1 MNDLIYI
8 TGHRNPDSDSI
19 CASLGYADFKK
30 QLGYKNIVSGRLGE
44 PNNETKF
51 VLDYFNVEAPTLI
64 DTVKTQV
71 SDLDMD
77 KITPISKDL
86 SLKKAWNIMKEN
98 NVKTLPVQDK
108 QSKLIGL
115 AALSNISSTYMG
127 VWQKDILAKSNANI
141 EDIIDTLNAKLF
153 YKKEENQ
160 KFTGDLVVAAL
171 EAKDIKDSIKEGDIV
186 ILGNREDIQ
195 QAALECNAH
204 LLVIT
209 GTDTVSDKIL
219 DKAQEL
225 GCSILISPED
235 TFTTSVLITQSIPV
249 SYIMTSCDII
259 SFKLSDFVE
268 DVKEVM
274 LKTRFRS
281 YPVVDDNNRIVGTI
295 SRYHLISPKKKKVI
309 LVDHNE
315 IGQSVPG
322 LEQAEIL
329 EIIDHHR
336 IGGVNTAS
344 PIFFRNQPV
353 GSTCTIIAN
362 MFFENNIT
370 PSKEIAGVLSSAII
384 SDTLLFKSP
393 TSTELDKTTL
403 SKLSKIAEIDP
414 ETYSVEMFKAG
425 TSLKG
430 KTVEGLFHEDFKNF
444 TIGGGKIGVSQVS
457 TMDPSSFDPLKEDM
471 LTLMNEKFKKE
482 GYDGLVLVL
491 TDLLK
496 EGSFIYVVGSKKET
510 IASAF
515 GKSLDKDNSI
525 YAEGVLS
532 RKKQVIPPITNA
544 IENK

>member
-1 MNDLIYI
+1 MKDLIYI

-30 QLGYKNIVSGRLGE
+30 QLGYNNIVSGRLGE
-44 PNNETKF
+44 LNNETKF
-51 VLDYFNVEAPTLI
+51 VLDYFNVKAPTLI

-71 SDLDMD
+71 SDLDID
-77 KITPISKDL
+77 KVIPISKDL
-86 SLKKAWNIMKEN
+86 SLKKAWITMKEN
-98 NVKTLPVQDK
+98 NVKTLPVQDEEG
-108 QSKLIGL
+108 KLIGL
-115 AALSNISSTYMG
+115 ASLSNISSTYMG

-141 EDIIDTLNAKLF
+141 EDIIDTLNAKIA
-153 YKKEENQ
+153 YKREDKQ
-160 KFTGDLVVAAL
+160 KFTGNLVVAAM
-171 EAKDIKDSIKEGDIV
+171 EAKDIKNYIKEGDIV
-186 ILGNREDIQ
+186 ILGNRDDVQE
-195 QAALECNAH
+195 AALDCKAH
-204 LLVIT
+204 LLVVT
-209 GTDTVSDKIL
+209 GSHKVSDKIL
-219 DKAQEL
+219 NKAKDL
-225 GCSILISPED
+225 GCSILISEED

-249 SYIMTSCDII
+249 SYIMTSSDIM

-281 YPVVDDNNRIVGTI
+281 YPVVDHNNKIVGAI

-315 IGQSVPG
+315 MGQSVPG
-322 LEQAEIL
+322 LEEAEIM

-353 GSTCTIIAN
+353 GSTSTIIAN

-393 TSTELDKTTL
+393 TSTELDKTIL
-403 SKLSKIAEIDP
+403 DKLAKIAEIDP
-414 ETYSVEMFKAG
+414 KSYSVEMFKAG

-457 TMDPSSFDPLKEDM
+457 TMDPSSFDPLKKDM
-471 LTLMNEKFKKE
+471 LNLMESKVKKE
-482 GYDGLVLVL
+482 GYEGLVLVL

-496 EGSFIYVVGSKKET
+496 EGSFIYVIGPKKEI

-515 GKSLDKDNSI
+515 GKSLDKNSSL

>member
-1 MNDLIYI
+1 MKDLIYI

-30 QLGYKNIVSGRLGE
+30 QLGYNNIVSGRLGE
-44 PNNETKF
+44 LNNETKF
-51 VLDYFNVEAPTLI
+51 VLDYFNVKAPTLI

-71 SDLDMD
+71 SDLDID
-77 KITPISKDL
+77 KVIPISKDL
-86 SLKKAWNIMKEN
+86 SLKKAWITMKEN
-98 NVKTLPVQDK
+98 NVKTLPVQDEEG
-108 QSKLIGL
+108 KLIGL
-115 AALSNISSTYMG
+115 ASLSNISSTYMG

-141 EDIIDTLNAKLF
+141 EDIIDTLNAKIA
-153 YKKEENQ
+153 YKKEDKQ
-160 KFTGDLVVAAL
+160 RFTGNLVVAAM
-171 EAKDIKDSIKEGDIV
+171 EAKDIKNYIKEGDIV
-186 ILGNREDIQ
+186 ILGNRDDVQE
-195 QAALECNAH
+195 AALDCKAH

-209 GTDTVSDKIL
+209 GSHKVSDKIL
-219 DKAQEL
+219 NKAKNL
-225 GCSILISPED
+225 GCSILVSEED

-249 SYIMTSCDII
+249 SYIMTSSDIM
-259 SFKLSDFVE
+259 SFKLSDFIE
-268 DVKEVM
+268 DVKEIM

-281 YPVVDDNNRIVGTI
+281 YPVVDHNNKIVGTI

-322 LEQAEIL
+322 LEEAEIM

-353 GSTCTIIAN
+353 GSTSTIIAN

-370 PSKEIAGVLSSAII
+370 PSKEIAGVLASAII

-393 TSTELDKTTL
+393 TSTELDKTIL
-403 SKLSKIAEIDP
+403 DKLAKIAEIDP
-414 ETYSVEMFKAG
+414 KSYSVEMFKAG

-457 TMDPSSFDPLKEDM
+457 TMDPSSFDPLKKDM
-471 LTLMNEKFKKE
+471 LNLMESKVKKE
-482 GYDGLVLVL
+482 GYEGLVLVL

-496 EGSFIYVVGSKKET
+496 EGSFIYVIGPKKEI

-515 GKSLDKDNSI
+515 GKSLDKNSSL

>member
-1 MNDLIYI
+1 MKDLIYI

-30 QLGYKNIVSGRLGE
+30 QLGFENIVSGRLGE
-44 PNNETKF
+44 LNNETKF

-71 SDLDMD
+71 SDLDID
-77 KITPISKDL
+77 KVTPISKDL
-86 SLKKAWNIMKEN
+86 SLKKAWTIMEEN
-98 NVKTLPVQDK
+98 NVKTLPLQDEEG
-108 QSKLIGL
+108 KLIGL
-115 AALSNISSTYMG
+115 ASLSNISSTYMG

-141 EDIIDTLNAKLF
+141 EDIIDTLNAKIA
-153 YKKEENQ
+153 YKKEEKQ
-160 KFTGDLVVAAL
+160 KFTGNLVVAAM
-171 EAKDIKDSIKEGDIV
+171 EANDIKNYVKEGDIV
-186 ILGNREDIQ
+186 ILGNREDSQ
-195 QAALECNAH
+195 ETALDCKAH
-204 LLVIT
+204 LLVVT
-209 GTDTVSDKIL
+209 GSHKVSDKIL
-219 DKAQEL
+219 NKAKDL
-225 GCSILISPED
+225 GCSILISEED

-249 SYIMTSCDII
+249 SYIMTSSDII

-268 DVKEVM
+268 DIKEVM

-281 YPVVDDNNRIVGTI
+281 YPVVDQNNKIVGTI
-295 SRYHLISPKKKKVI
+295 SRYHLISPKNKKVI

-322 LEQAEIL
+322 LEEAEIM

-353 GSTCTIIAN
+353 GSTSTIIAN

-370 PSKEIAGVLSSAII
+370 PSKEIAGLLASAII

-393 TSTELDKTTL
+393 TSTELDKTIL
-403 SKLSKIAEIDP
+403 DKLAKIAEIDP
-414 ETYSVEMFKAG
+414 KSYSVEMFKAG

-457 TMDPSSFDPLKEDM
+457 TMDPSSFDPLKKDM
-471 LTLMNEKFKKE
+471 LNLMESKVKKE
-482 GYDGLVLVL
+482 GYEGLILVL

-496 EGSFIYVVGSKKET
+496 EGSFIYVIGPKKEI

-515 GKSLDKDNSI
+515 GKSLDKDSSL

>member
-1 MNDLIYI
+1 MKDLIYI

-19 CASLGYADFKK
+19 CASLGYADLKK
-30 QLGYKNIVSGRLGE
+30 QLGYNNIISGRLGE
-44 PNNETKF
+44 LNNETKF
-51 VLDYFNVEAPTLI
+51 VLDYFNVKAPTLI

-71 SDLDMD
+71 SDLDID
-77 KITPISKDL
+77 KVTPISKDL
-86 SLKKAWNIMKEN
+86 SLKKAWIIMKEN
-98 NVKTLPVQDK
+98 NVKTLPVQDEEG
-108 QSKLIGL
+108 KLIGL
-115 AALSNISSTYMG
+115 ASLSNISSTYMG

-141 EDIIDTLNAKLF
+141 EDIINTLNANIA
-153 YKKEENQ
+153 YKKEDKQ
-160 KFTGDLVVAAL
+160 RFTGNLVVAAM
-171 EAKDIKDSIKEGDIV
+171 EAKDIKNYIKEGDIV
-186 ILGNREDIQ
+186 ILGNRDDVQE
-195 QAALECNAH
+195 AALDCKAH
-204 LLVIT
+204 LLVVT
-209 GTDTVSDKIL
+209 GSHKVSDKIL
-219 DKAQEL
+219 SKAKNL
-225 GCSILISPED
+225 GCSILVSEED

-249 SYIMTSCDII
+249 SYIMTSSDIM

-281 YPVVDDNNRIVGTI
+281 YPVVDHNNKIVGTI

-322 LEQAEIL
+322 LEEAEIM

-353 GSTCTIIAN
+353 GSTSTIIAN

-370 PSKEIAGVLSSAII
+370 PSKEIAGVLASAII

-393 TSTELDKTTL
+393 TSTELDKTIL
-403 SKLSKIAEIDP
+403 DKLAKIAEIDP
-414 ETYSVEMFKAG
+414 KSYSVEMFKAG

-457 TMDPSSFDPLKEDM
+457 TMDPSSFDPLKKDM
-471 LTLMNEKFKKE
+471 LNLMESKVKKE
-482 GYDGLVLVL
+482 SYEGLVLVL

-496 EGSFIYVVGSKKET
+496 EGSFIYVIGPKKEI

-515 GKSLDKDNSI
+515 GKSLDKNSSL

>member
-1 MNDLIYI
+1 MKDLIYI

-19 CASLGYADFKK
+19 CASLGYTYLKK
-30 QLGYKNIVSGRLGE
+30 QLGYENVVSSRLGDL
-44 PNNETKF
+44 NNETKF
-51 VLDYFNVEAPTLI
+51 VLDYFNVEPPTLI

-71 SDLDMD
+71 SDLDID
-77 KITPISKDL
+77 KVTPISKDL
-86 SLKKAWNIMKEN
+86 SLKKAWTIMSEN
-98 NVKTLPVQDK
+98 NVKTLPVQDEEG
-108 QSKLIGL
+108 KLIGL

-141 EDIIDTLNAKLF
+141 EDIIDTLNAKVYF
-153 YKKEENQ
+153 KKEEKQ
-160 KFTGDLVVAAL
+160 KFTGNLIVAAM
-171 EAKDIKDSIKEGDIV
+171 EAKDIKNYIHKGDIV

-195 QAALECNAH
+195 ETALDCNPD

-209 GTDTVSDKIL
+209 GSHNVSDKIL
-219 DKAQEL
+219 NKAKNL
-225 GCSILISPED
+225 GCSVIVSKDD

-249 SYIMTSCDII
+249 SYIMTSSDII
-259 SFKLSDFVE
+259 SFKLSDFLE
-268 DVKEVM
+268 DIKEVM

-281 YPVVDDNNRIVGTI
+281 YPVVDENNKIVGTI

-315 IGQSVPG
+315 MGQSVPG
-322 LEQAEIL
+322 LNEAEIM

-353 GSTCTIIAN
+353 GSTSTIIAN

-370 PSKEIAGVLSSAII
+370 PSKEIAGVLASAII

-393 TSTELDKTTL
+393 TSTELDKITL
-403 SKLSKIAEIDP
+403 DKLSKIAKIDP
-414 ETYSVEMFKAG
+414 KAYSVEMFKAG

-430 KTVEGLFHEDFKNF
+430 KTVKGLFHEDFKNF

-471 LTLMNEKFKKE
+471 LKLMEEKAENEN
-482 GYDGLVLVL
+482 YDGLVLVL

-496 EGSFIYVVGSKKET
+496 EGSYIYAIGSKKED

-515 GKSLDKDNSI
+515 GKSLDKDSSL
-525 YAEGVLS
+525 YADGILS

-544 IENK
+544 IESK

>member
-1 MNDLIYI
+1 MKDLIYI

-19 CASLGYADFKK
+19 CASLGYADLKK
-30 QLGYKNIVSGRLGE
+30 QLGYNNIISGRLGE
-44 PNNETKF
+44 LNNETKF
-51 VLDYFNVEAPTLI
+51 VLDYFNVKSPTLI

-71 SDLDMD
+71 SDLDID
-77 KITPISKDL
+77 KVTPISKDL
-86 SLKKAWNIMKEN
+86 SLKKAWIIMKEN
-98 NVKTLPVQDK
+98 NVKTLPVQDEEG
-108 QSKLIGL
+108 KLIGL
-115 AALSNISSTYMG
+115 ASLSNISSTYMG

-141 EDIIDTLNAKLF
+141 EDIIDTLNANIA
-153 YKKEENQ
+153 YKKEDKQ
-160 KFTGDLVVAAL
+160 RFTGNLVVAAM
-171 EAKDIKDSIKEGDIV
+171 EAKDIKNYIKEGDIV
-186 ILGNREDIQ
+186 ILGNRDDVQE
-195 QAALECNAH
+195 AALDCKAH
-204 LLVIT
+204 LLVVT
-209 GTDTVSDKIL
+209 GSHKVSDKIL
-219 DKAQEL
+219 SKAKNL
-225 GCSILISPED
+225 GCSILVSEED
-235 TFTTSVLITQSIPV
+235 TFTISVLITQSIPV
-249 SYIMTSCDII
+249 SYIMTSSDIM

-281 YPVVDDNNRIVGTI
+281 YPVVDHNNKIVGTI

-322 LEQAEIL
+322 LEEAEIM

-353 GSTCTIIAN
+353 GSTSTIIAN

-370 PSKEIAGVLSSAII
+370 PSKEIAGVLASAII

-393 TSTELDKTTL
+393 TSTELDKTIL
-403 SKLSKIAEIDP
+403 DKLAKIAEIDP
-414 ETYSVEMFKAG
+414 KSYSVEMFKAG

-471 LTLMNEKFKKE
+471 LNLMESKVKKE
-482 GYDGLVLVL
+482 GYEGLVLVL

-496 EGSFIYVVGSKKET
+496 EGSFIYVIGPKKEI

-515 GKSLDKDNSI
+515 GKSLDKNSSL

>member
-1 MNDLIYI
+1 MKDLIYI

-19 CASLGYADFKK
+19 CASLGYADLKK
-30 QLGYKNIVSGRLGE
+30 QLGCNNIVSGRLGE
-44 PNNETKF
+44 LNNETKF
-51 VLDYFNVEAPTLI
+51 VLDYFNVKAPNLI

-71 SDLDMD
+71 SDLDID
-77 KITPISKDL
+77 KVTPISKDL
-86 SLKKAWNIMKEN
+86 SLKKAWIIMKEN
-98 NVKTLPVQDK
+98 NVKTLPVQDEEG
-108 QSKLIGL
+108 KLIGL
-115 AALSNISSTYMG
+115 ASLSNISSTYMG

-141 EDIIDTLNAKLF
+141 EDIIDTLNAKIA
-153 YKKEENQ
+153 YKKEDKQ
-160 KFTGDLVVAAL
+160 RFTGNLVVAAM
-171 EAKDIKDSIKEGDIV
+171 EAKDIKNYIKEGDIV
-186 ILGNREDIQ
+186 ILGNRDDVQE
-195 QAALECNAH
+195 AALDCKAH
-204 LLVIT
+204 LLVVT
-209 GTDTVSDKIL
+209 GSHKVSDKIL
-219 DKAQEL
+219 NKAKNL
-225 GCSILISPED
+225 GCSILVSEED

-249 SYIMTSCDII
+249 SYIMTSSDIM
-259 SFKLSDFVE
+259 SFKLSDFIE
-268 DVKEVM
+268 DVKEIM

-281 YPVVDDNNRIVGTI
+281 YPVVDHNNKIVGTI

-322 LEQAEIL
+322 LEEAEIM

-353 GSTCTIIAN
+353 GSTSTIIAN

-370 PSKEIAGVLSSAII
+370 PSKEIAGILASAII

-393 TSTELDKTTL
+393 TSTELDKTIL
-403 SKLSKIAEIDP
+403 NKLAKIAEIDP
-414 ETYSVEMFKAG
+414 KSYSVEMFKAG

-457 TMDPSSFDPLKEDM
+457 TMDPSSFDPLKKDM
-471 LTLMNEKFKKE
+471 LNLMESKVKKE
-482 GYDGLVLVL
+482 GYEGLVLVL

-496 EGSFIYVVGSKKET
+496 EGSFIYVIGPKKEI

-515 GKSLDKDNSI
+515 GKSLDKNSSL

>member
-1 MNDLIYI
+1 MKDLIYI

-19 CASLGYADFKK
+19 CASLGYADLKK
-30 QLGYKNIVSGRLGE
+30 QLGYNNIVSGRLGE
-44 PNNETKF
+44 LNNETKF
-51 VLDYFNVEAPTLI
+51 VLDYFNVKAPTLI

-71 SDLDMD
+71 SDLDID
-77 KITPISKDL
+77 KVIPISKDL
-86 SLKKAWNIMKEN
+86 SLKKAWITMKEN
-98 NVKTLPVQDK
+98 NVKTLPVQDEEG
-108 QSKLIGL
+108 KLIGL
-115 AALSNISSTYMG
+115 ASLSNISSTYMG

-141 EDIIDTLNAKLF
+141 EDIIDTLNAKIA
-153 YKKEENQ
+153 YKKEDKQ
-160 KFTGDLVVAAL
+160 RFTGNLVVAAM
-171 EAKDIKDSIKEGDIV
+171 EAKDIKNYIKEGDIV
-186 ILGNREDIQ
+186 ILGNRDDVQE
-195 QAALECNAH
+195 AALDCKAH
-204 LLVIT
+204 LLVVT
-209 GTDTVSDKIL
+209 GSHKVSDKIL
-219 DKAQEL
+219 NKAKNL
-225 GCSILISPED
+225 GCSILVSEED

-249 SYIMTSCDII
+249 SYIMTSSDIM
-259 SFKLSDFVE
+259 SFKLSDFIE
-268 DVKEVM
+268 DVKEIM

-281 YPVVDDNNRIVGTI
+281 YPVVDHNNKIVGTI

-322 LEQAEIL
+322 LEEAEIM

-353 GSTCTIIAN
+353 GSTSTIIAN

-370 PSKEIAGVLSSAII
+370 PSKEIAGVLASAII

-393 TSTELDKTTL
+393 TSTELDKTIL
-403 SKLSKIAEIDP
+403 DKLAKIAEIDP
-414 ETYSVEMFKAG
+414 KSYSVEMFKAG

-444 TIGGGKIGVSQVS
+444 TIGGEKIGVSQVS
-457 TMDPSSFDPLKEDM
+457 TMDPSSFDPLKKDM
-471 LTLMNEKFKKE
+471 LNLMESKVKKE
-482 GYDGLVLVL
+482 GYEGLVLVL

-496 EGSFIYVVGSKKET
+496 EGSFIYVIGPKKEI

-515 GKSLDKDNSI
+515 GKSLDKNSSL

>member
-1 MNDLIYI
+1 MKDLIYI

-30 QLGYKNIVSGRLGE
+30 QLGFENIVSGRLGE
-44 PNNETKF
+44 LNNETKF

-71 SDLDMD
+71 SDLDID
-77 KITPISKDL
+77 KVTPISKDL
-86 SLKKAWNIMKEN
+86 SLKKAWTIMEEN
-98 NVKTLPVQDK
+98 NVKTLPLQDEEG
-108 QSKLIGL
+108 KLIGL
-115 AALSNISSTYMG
+115 ASLSNISSTYMG

-141 EDIIDTLNAKLF
+141 EDIIDTLNAKIA
-153 YKKEENQ
+153 YKKEEKQ
-160 KFTGDLVVAAL
+160 KFTGNLVVAAM
-171 EAKDIKDSIKEGDIV
+171 EANDIKNYVKEGDIV
-186 ILGNREDIQ
+186 ILGNREDSQ
-195 QAALECNAH
+195 ETALDCKAH
-204 LLVIT
+204 LLVVT
-209 GTDTVSDKIL
+209 GSHKVSDKIL
-219 DKAQEL
+219 NKAKDL
-225 GCSILISPED
+225 GCSILISEED

-249 SYIMTSCDII
+249 SYIMTSSDII

-268 DVKEVM
+268 DIKEVM

-281 YPVVDDNNRIVGTI
+281 YPVVDQNNKIVGTI

-322 LEQAEIL
+322 LEEAEIM

-353 GSTCTIIAN
+353 GSTSTIIAN

-370 PSKEIAGVLSSAII
+370 PSKEIAGLLASAII

-393 TSTELDKTTL
+393 TSTELDKTIL
-403 SKLSKIAEIDP
+403 DKLVKIAEIDP
-414 ETYSVEMFKAG
+414 KSYSVEMFKAG

-457 TMDPSSFDPLKEDM
+457 TMDPSSFDPLKKDM
-471 LTLMNEKFKKE
+471 LNLMESKVKKE
-482 GYDGLVLVL
+482 GYEGLILVL

-496 EGSFIYVVGSKKET
+496 EGSFIYVIGPKKEI

-515 GKSLDKDNSI
+515 GKSLDKDSSL

>member
-1 MNDLIYI
+1 MKDLIYI

-19 CASLGYADFKK
+19 CASLGYADLKK
-30 QLGYKNIVSGRLGE
+30 QLGYNNIVSGRLGE
-44 PNNETKF
+44 LNNETKF
-51 VLDYFNVEAPTLI
+51 VLDYFNVKAPTLI

-71 SDLDMD
+71 SDLDID
-77 KITPISKDL
+77 KVIPISKDL
-86 SLKKAWNIMKEN
+86 SLKKAWITMKEN
-98 NVKTLPVQDK
+98 NVKTLPVQDEEG
-108 QSKLIGL
+108 KLIGL
-115 AALSNISSTYMG
+115 ASLSNISSTYMG

-141 EDIIDTLNAKLF
+141 EDIIDTLNAKIA
-153 YKKEENQ
+153 YKREDKQ
-160 KFTGDLVVAAL
+160 KFTGNLVVAAM
-171 EAKDIKDSIKEGDIV
+171 EAKDIKNYIKEGDIV
-186 ILGNREDIQ
+186 ILGNRDDVQE
-195 QAALECNAH
+195 AALDCKAH
-204 LLVIT
+204 LLVVT
-209 GTDTVSDKIL
+209 GSHKVSDKIL
-219 DKAQEL
+219 NKAKDLE
-225 GCSILISPED
+225 CSILISEED

-249 SYIMTSCDII
+249 SYIMTSSDIM

-281 YPVVDDNNRIVGTI
+281 YPVVDHNNKIVGAI

-315 IGQSVPG
+315 MGQSVPG
-322 LEQAEIL
+322 LEEAEIM

-353 GSTCTIIAN
+353 GSTSTIIAN

-393 TSTELDKTTL
+393 TSTELDKKIL
-403 SKLSKIAEIDP
+403 DKLAKIAEIDP
-414 ETYSVEMFKAG
+414 KSYSVEMFKAG

-471 LTLMNEKFKKE
+471 LNLMESKVKKE
-482 GYDGLVLVL
+482 GYEGLVLVL

-496 EGSFIYVVGSKKET
+496 EGSFIYVIGPKKEI

-515 GKSLDKDNSI
+515 KKSLDKDSSL

>member
-1 MNDLIYI
+1 MKDLIYI

-30 QLGYKNIVSGRLGE
+30 QLGFENIVSGRLGE
-44 PNNETKF
+44 LNNETKF

-71 SDLDMD
+71 SDLDID
-77 KITPISKDL
+77 KVTPISKDL
-86 SLKKAWNIMKEN
+86 SLKKAWTIMEEN
-98 NVKTLPVQDK
+98 NVKTLPLQDEEG
-108 QSKLIGL
+108 KLIGL
-115 AALSNISSTYMG
+115 ASLSNISSTYMG

-141 EDIIDTLNAKLF
+141 EDIIDTLNAKIA
-153 YKKEENQ
+153 YKKEEKQ
-160 KFTGDLVVAAL
+160 KFTGNLVVAAM
-171 EAKDIKDSIKEGDIV
+171 EANDIKNYVKEGDIV
-186 ILGNREDIQ
+186 ILGNREDSQ
-195 QAALECNAH
+195 ETALDCKAH
-204 LLVIT
+204 LLVVT
-209 GTDTVSDKIL
+209 GSHKVSDKIL
-219 DKAQEL
+219 NKAKDL
-225 GCSILISPED
+225 GCSILISEED

-249 SYIMTSCDII
+249 SYIMTSSDII
-259 SFKLSDFVE
+259 SFKLSDFIE
-268 DVKEVM
+268 DIKEVM

-281 YPVVDDNNRIVGTI
+281 YPVVDQNNKIVGTI

-322 LEQAEIL
+322 LEEAEIM

-353 GSTCTIIAN
+353 GSTSTIIAN

-370 PSKEIAGVLSSAII
+370 PSKEIAGLLASAII

-393 TSTELDKTTL
+393 TSTELDKTIL
-403 SKLSKIAEIDP
+403 DKLAKIAEIDP
-414 ETYSVEMFKAG
+414 KSYSVEMFKAG

-457 TMDPSSFDPLKEDM
+457 TMDPSSFDPLKKDM
-471 LTLMNEKFKKE
+471 LNLMESKVKKE
-482 GYDGLVLVL
+482 GYEGLILVL

-496 EGSFIYVVGSKKET
+496 EGSFIYVIGPKKEI

-515 GKSLDKDNSI
+515 GKSLDKDSSL

>member
-1 MNDLIYI
+1 MKDLIYI

-30 QLGYKNIVSGRLGE
+30 QLGFENIVSGRLGE
-44 PNNETKF
+44 LNNETKF

-71 SDLDMD
+71 SDLDID
-77 KITPISKDL
+77 KVTPISKDL
-86 SLKKAWNIMKEN
+86 SLKKAWTIMEEN
-98 NVKTLPVQDK
+98 NVKTLPLQDEEG
-108 QSKLIGL
+108 KLIGL
-115 AALSNISSTYMG
+115 ASLSNISSTYMG

-141 EDIIDTLNAKLF
+141 EDIIDTLNAKIA
-153 YKKEENQ
+153 YKKEEKQ
-160 KFTGDLVVAAL
+160 KFTGNLVVAAM
-171 EAKDIKDSIKEGDIV
+171 EANDIKNYVKEGDIV
-186 ILGNREDIQ
+186 ILGNRDDVQET
-195 QAALECNAH
+195 ALDCKAH
-204 LLVIT
+204 LLVVT
-209 GTDTVSDKIL
+209 GSHKVSDKIL
-219 DKAQEL
+219 NKAKDL
-225 GCSILISPED
+225 GCSILISEED

-249 SYIMTSCDII
+249 SYIMTSSDII

-268 DVKEVM
+268 DIKEVM

-281 YPVVDDNNRIVGTI
+281 YPVVDQNNKIVGTI

-322 LEQAEIL
+322 LEEAEIM

-353 GSTCTIIAN
+353 GSTSTIIAN

-370 PSKEIAGVLSSAII
+370 PSKEIAGLLASAII

-393 TSTELDKTTL
+393 TSTELDKTIL
-403 SKLSKIAEIDP
+403 DKLAKIAEIDP
-414 ETYSVEMFKAG
+414 KSYSVEMFKAG

-457 TMDPSSFDPLKEDM
+457 TMDPSSFDPLKKDM
-471 LTLMNEKFKKE
+471 LNLMESKVKKE
-482 GYDGLVLVL
+482 GYEGLILVL

-496 EGSFIYVVGSKKET
+496 EGSFIYVIGPKKEI

-515 GKSLDKDNSI
+515 GKSLDKDSSL

>member
-1 MNDLIYI
+1 MKDLIYI

-19 CASLGYADFKK
+19 CASLGYADLKK
-30 QLGYKNIVSGRLGE
+30 QLGYNNIVSGRLGE
-44 PNNETKF
+44 LNNETKF
-51 VLDYFNVEAPTLI
+51 VLDYFNVKAPTLI

-71 SDLDMD
+71 SDLDID
-77 KITPISKDL
+77 KVIPISKDL
-86 SLKKAWNIMKEN
+86 SLKKAWITMKEN
-98 NVKTLPVQDK
+98 NVKTLPVQDEEG
-108 QSKLIGL
+108 KLIGL
-115 AALSNISSTYMG
+115 ASLSNISSTYMG
-127 VWQKDILAKSNANI
+127 VWQKNILAKSNANI
-141 EDIIDTLNAKLF
+141 EDIIDTLNAKIA
-153 YKKEENQ
+153 YKREDKQ
-160 KFTGDLVVAAL
+160 KFTGNLVVAAM
-171 EAKDIKDSIKEGDIV
+171 EAKDIKNYIKEGDIV
-186 ILGNREDIQ
+186 ILGNRDDVQE
-195 QAALECNAH
+195 AALDCKAH
-204 LLVIT
+204 LLVVT
-209 GTDTVSDKIL
+209 GSHKVSDKIL
-219 DKAQEL
+219 NKAKDL
-225 GCSILISPED
+225 GCSILISEED

-249 SYIMTSCDII
+249 SYIMTSSDIM

-281 YPVVDDNNRIVGTI
+281 YPVVDHNNKIVGAI

-315 IGQSVPG
+315 MGQSVPG
-322 LEQAEIL
+322 LEEAEIM

-353 GSTCTIIAN
+353 GSTSTIIAN

-393 TSTELDKTTL
+393 TSTELDKTIL
-403 SKLSKIAEIDP
+403 DKLAKIAEIDP
-414 ETYSVEMFKAG
+414 KSYSVEMFKAG

-457 TMDPSSFDPLKEDM
+457 TMDPSSFDPLKKDM
-471 LTLMNEKFKKE
+471 LNLMESKVKKE
-482 GYDGLVLVL
+482 GYEGLVLVL

-496 EGSFIYVVGSKKET
+496 EGSFIYVIGPKKEI

-515 GKSLDKDNSI
+515 GKSLDKNSSL

>member
-1 MNDLIYI
+1 MKDLIYI

-30 QLGYKNIVSGRLGE
+30 QLGYNNIVSGRLGE
-44 PNNETKF
+44 LNNETKF
-51 VLDYFNVEAPTLI
+51 VLDYFNVKAPTLI

-71 SDLDMD
+71 SDLDID
-77 KITPISKDL
+77 KVIPISKDL
-86 SLKKAWNIMKEN
+86 SLKKAWITMKEN
-98 NVKTLPVQDK
+98 NVKTLPVQDEEG
-108 QSKLIGL
+108 KLIGL
-115 AALSNISSTYMG
+115 ASLSNISSTYMG

-141 EDIIDTLNAKLF
+141 EDIIDTLNAKIA
-153 YKKEENQ
+153 YKKEDKQ
-160 KFTGDLVVAAL
+160 RFTGNLVVAAM
-171 EAKDIKDSIKEGDIV
+171 EAKDIKNYIKEGDIV
-186 ILGNREDIQ
+186 ILGNRDDVQE
-195 QAALECNAH
+195 AALDCKAH
-204 LLVIT
+204 LLVVT
-209 GTDTVSDKIL
+209 GSHKVSDKIL
-219 DKAQEL
+219 NKAKNL
-225 GCSILISPED
+225 GCSILVSEED

-249 SYIMTSCDII
+249 SYIMTSSDIM
-259 SFKLSDFVE
+259 SFKLSDFIE
-268 DVKEVM
+268 DVKEIM

-281 YPVVDDNNRIVGTI
+281 YPVVDHNNKIVGTI

-322 LEQAEIL
+322 LEEAEIM

-353 GSTCTIIAN
+353 GSTSTIIAN

-370 PSKEIAGVLSSAII
+370 PSKEIAGVLASAII

-393 TSTELDKTTL
+393 TSTELDKTIL
-403 SKLSKIAEIDP
+403 DKLAKIAEIDP
-414 ETYSVEMFKAG
+414 KSYSVEMFKAG

-457 TMDPSSFDPLKEDM
+457 TMDPSSFDPLKKDM
-471 LTLMNEKFKKE
+471 LNLMESKVKKE
-482 GYDGLVLVL
+482 GYEGLVLVL

-496 EGSFIYVVGSKKET
+496 EGSFIYVIGPKKEI

-515 GKSLDKDNSI
+515 GKSLDKNSSL

>member
-1 MNDLIYI
+1 MKDLIYI

-19 CASLGYADFKK
+19 CASLGYADLKK
-30 QLGYKNIVSGRLGE
+30 QLGYNNIVSGRLGE
-44 PNNETKF
+44 LNNETKF
-51 VLDYFNVEAPTLI
+51 VLDYFNVKAPTLI

-71 SDLDMD
+71 SDLDID
-77 KITPISKDL
+77 KVIPISKDL
-86 SLKKAWNIMKEN
+86 SLKKAWITMKEN
-98 NVKTLPVQDK
+98 NVKTLPVQDEEG
-108 QSKLIGL
+108 KLIGL
-115 AALSNISSTYMG
+115 ASLSNISSTYMG

-141 EDIIDTLNAKLF
+141 EDIIDTLNAKIA
-153 YKKEENQ
+153 YKREDKQ
-160 KFTGDLVVAAL
+160 KFTGNLVVAAM
-171 EAKDIKDSIKEGDIV
+171 EAKDIKNYIKEGDIV
-186 ILGNREDIQ
+186 ILGNRDDVQE
-195 QAALECNAH
+195 AALDCKAH
-204 LLVIT
+204 LLVVT
-209 GTDTVSDKIL
+209 GSHKVSDKIL
-219 DKAQEL
+219 NKAKDL
-225 GCSILISPED
+225 GCSILISEED

-249 SYIMTSCDII
+249 SYIMTSSDIM

-281 YPVVDDNNRIVGTI
+281 YPVVDHNNKIVGAI

-315 IGQSVPG
+315 MGQSVPG
-322 LEQAEIL
+322 LEEAEIM

-353 GSTCTIIAN
+353 GSTSTIIAN

-393 TSTELDKTTL
+393 TSTELDKTIL
-403 SKLSKIAEIDP
+403 DKLAKIAEIDP
-414 ETYSVEMFKAG
+414 KSYSVEMFKAG

-457 TMDPSSFDPLKEDM
+457 TMDPSSFDPLKKDM
-471 LTLMNEKFKKE
+471 LNLMESKVKKE
-482 GYDGLVLVL
+482 GYEGLVLVL

-496 EGSFIYVVGSKKET
+496 EGSFIYVIGPKKEI

-515 GKSLDKDNSI
+515 GKSLDKNSSL

>member
-1 MNDLIYI
+1 MKDLIYI

-19 CASLGYADFKK
+19 CASLGYADLKK
-30 QLGYKNIVSGRLGE
+30 QLGYNNIVSGRLGE
-44 PNNETKF
+44 LNNETKF
-51 VLDYFNVEAPTLI
+51 VLDYFNVKAPTLI

-71 SDLDMD
+71 SDLDID
-77 KITPISKDL
+77 KVIPISKDL
-86 SLKKAWNIMKEN
+86 SLKKAWITMKEN
-98 NVKTLPVQDK
+98 NVKTLPVQDEEG
-108 QSKLIGL
+108 KLIGL
-115 AALSNISSTYMG
+115 ASLSNISSTYMG

-141 EDIIDTLNAKLF
+141 EDIIDTLNAKIA
-153 YKKEENQ
+153 YKKEDKQ
-160 KFTGDLVVAAL
+160 RFTGNLVVAAM
-171 EAKDIKDSIKEGDIV
+171 EAKDIKNYIKEGDIV
-186 ILGNREDIQ
+186 ILGNRDDVQE
-195 QAALECNAH
+195 AALDCKAH
-204 LLVIT
+204 LLVVT
-209 GTDTVSDKIL
+209 GSHKVSDKIL
-219 DKAQEL
+219 NKAKNL
-225 GCSILISPED
+225 GCSILVSEED

-249 SYIMTSCDII
+249 SYIMTSSDIM
-259 SFKLSDFVE
+259 SFKLSDFIE
-268 DVKEVM
+268 DVKEIM

-281 YPVVDDNNRIVGTI
+281 YPVVDHNNKIVGTI

-322 LEQAEIL
+322 LEEAEIM

-353 GSTCTIIAN
+353 GSTSTIIAN

-370 PSKEIAGVLSSAII
+370 PSKEIAGVLASAII

-393 TSTELDKTTL
+393 TSTELDKTIL
-403 SKLSKIAEIDP
+403 DKLAKIAEIDP
-414 ETYSVEMFKAG
+414 KSYSVEMFKAG

-457 TMDPSSFDPLKEDM
+457 TMDPSSFDPLKKDM
-471 LTLMNEKFKKE
+471 LNLMESKVKKE
-482 GYDGLVLVL
+482 GYEGLVLVL

-496 EGSFIYVVGSKKET
+496 EGSFIYVIGPKKEI

-515 GKSLDKDNSI
+515 GKSLDKNSSL

>member
-1 MNDLIYI
+1 MKDLIYI

-19 CASLGYADFKK
+19 CDSLGYADFKK
-30 QLGYKNIVSGRLGE
+30 QLGFENIVSGRLGE
-44 PNNETKF
+44 LNNETKF

-71 SDLDMD
+71 SDLDID
-77 KITPISKDL
+77 KVTPISKDL
-86 SLKKAWNIMKEN
+86 SLKKAWTIMEEN
-98 NVKTLPVQDK
+98 NVKTLPLQDEEG
-108 QSKLIGL
+108 KLIGL
-115 AALSNISSTYMG
+115 ASLSNISSTYMG

-141 EDIIDTLNAKLF
+141 EDIIDTLNAKIA
-153 YKKEENQ
+153 YKKEEKQ
-160 KFTGDLVVAAL
+160 KFTGNLVVAAM
-171 EAKDIKDSIKEGDIV
+171 EANDIKNYVKEGDIV
-186 ILGNREDIQ
+186 ILGNREDSQ
-195 QAALECNAH
+195 ETALDCKAH
-204 LLVIT
+204 LLVVT
-209 GTDTVSDKIL
+209 GSHKVSDKIL
-219 DKAQEL
+219 NKAKDL
-225 GCSILISPED
+225 GCSILISEED

-249 SYIMTSCDII
+249 SYIMTSSDII
-259 SFKLSDFVE
+259 SFKLSDFIE
-268 DVKEVM
+268 DIKEVM

-281 YPVVDDNNRIVGTI
+281 YPVVDQNNKIVGTI

-322 LEQAEIL
+322 LEEAEIM

-353 GSTCTIIAN
+353 GSTSTIIAN

-370 PSKEIAGVLSSAII
+370 PSKEIAGLLASAII

-393 TSTELDKTTL
+393 TSTELDKTIL
-403 SKLSKIAEIDP
+403 DKLAKIAEIDP
-414 ETYSVEMFKAG
+414 KSYSVEMFKAG

-457 TMDPSSFDPLKEDM
+457 TMDPSSFDPLKKDM
-471 LTLMNEKFKKE
+471 LNLMESKVKKE
-482 GYDGLVLVL
+482 GYEGLILVL

-496 EGSFIYVVGSKKET
+496 EGSFIYVIGPKKEI

-515 GKSLDKDNSI
+515 GKSLDKDSSL

>member
-1 MNDLIYI
+1 MKDLIYI

-44 PNNETKF
+44 LNNETKF

-71 SDLDMD
+71 SDLDID
-77 KITPISKDL
+77 KVTPISKDL
-86 SLKKAWNIMKEN
+86 SLKKAWTIMEEN
-98 NVKTLPVQDK
+98 NVKTLPVQDEEG
-108 QSKLIGL
+108 KLIGL

-141 EDIIDTLNAKLF
+141 EDIIDTLNAKVY
-153 YKKEENQ
+153 YKKEEKQ
-160 KFTGDLVVAAL
+160 KFTGNLVVAAM
-171 EAKDIKDSIKEGDIV
+171 EARDIKNYVKEGDIV
-186 ILGNREDIQ
+186 ILGNREDAQ
-195 QAALECNAH
+195 ETALDCKAH
-204 LLVIT
+204 LLVVT
-209 GTDTVSDKIL
+209 GSHKVSDKIL
-219 DKAQEL
+219 NKAKDL
-225 GCSILISPED
+225 ACSILVSEED
-235 TFTTSVLITQSIPV
+235 TFTTSVLITQSVPV
-249 SYIMTSCDII
+249 SYIMTSSDII

-268 DVKEVM
+268 DIKEVM

-281 YPVVDDNNRIVGTI
+281 YPVVDQNNKIVGTI

-315 IGQSVPG
+315 MGQSVPG
-322 LEQAEIL
+322 LEEAEIM

-353 GSTCTIIAN
+353 GSTSTIIAN

-370 PSKEIAGVLSSAII
+370 PSKEISGVLASAII

-393 TSTELDKTTL
+393 TSTELDKTIL
-403 SKLSKIAEIDP
+403 DKLAKIAEIDP
-414 ETYSVEMFKAG
+414 KNYSVEMFKAG

-471 LTLMNEKFKKE
+471 LNLMESKIKEE
-482 GYDGLVLVL
+482 GYEGLVLVL

-496 EGSFIYVVGSKKET
+496 EGSYIYVIGPKKEI

-515 GKSLDKDNSI
+515 GKSLDKDSSL

>member
-1 MNDLIYI
+1 MKDLIYI

-19 CASLGYADFKK
+19 CASLGYADLKK
-30 QLGYKNIVSGRLGE
+30 QLGYNNIVSGRLGE
-44 PNNETKF
+44 LNNETKF
-51 VLDYFNVEAPTLI
+51 VLDYFNVKAPTLI

-71 SDLDMD
+71 SDLDID
-77 KITPISKDL
+77 KVIPISKDL
-86 SLKKAWNIMKEN
+86 SLKKAWITMKEN
-98 NVKTLPVQDK
+98 NVKTLPVQDEEG
-108 QSKLIGL
+108 KLIGL
-115 AALSNISSTYMG
+115 ASLSNISSTYMG

-141 EDIIDTLNAKLF
+141 EDIIDTLNAKIA
-153 YKKEENQ
+153 YKREDKQ
-160 KFTGDLVVAAL
+160 KFTGNLVVAAM
-171 EAKDIKDSIKEGDIV
+171 EAKDIKNYIKEGDIV
-186 ILGNREDIQ
+186 ILGNRDDVQE
-195 QAALECNAH
+195 AALDCKAH
-204 LLVIT
+204 LLVVT
-209 GTDTVSDKIL
+209 GSHKVSDKIL
-219 DKAQEL
+219 NKAKDL
-225 GCSILISPED
+225 GCSILISEED

-249 SYIMTSCDII
+249 SYIMTSSDIM

-281 YPVVDDNNRIVGTI
+281 YPVVDHNNKIVGAI

-315 IGQSVPG
+315 MGQSVPG
-322 LEQAEIL
+322 LEEAEIM

-353 GSTCTIIAN
+353 GSTSTIIAN

-393 TSTELDKTTL
+393 TSTELDKKIL
-403 SKLSKIAEIDP
+403 DKLAKIAEIDP
-414 ETYSVEMFKAG
+414 KSYSVEMFKAG

-457 TMDPSSFDPLKEDM
+457 TMDPSSFDPLKEVM
-471 LTLMNEKFKKE
+471 LNLMESKVKKE
-482 GYDGLVLVL
+482 GYEGLVLVL

-496 EGSFIYVVGSKKET
+496 EGSFIYVIGPKKEI

-515 GKSLDKDNSI
+515 KKSLDKDSSL

>member
-1 MNDLIYI
+1 MKDLIYI

-19 CASLGYADFKK
+19 CASLGYADLKK
-30 QLGYKNIVSGRLGE
+30 QLGYNNIVSGRLGE
-44 PNNETKF
+44 LNNETKF
-51 VLDYFNVEAPTLI
+51 VLDYFNVKAPTLI

-71 SDLDMD
+71 SDLDID
-77 KITPISKDL
+77 KVTPISKDL
-86 SLKKAWNIMKEN
+86 SLKKAWIIMKEN
-98 NVKTLPVQDK
+98 NVKTLPVQDEEG
-108 QSKLIGL
+108 KLIGL
-115 AALSNISSTYMG
+115 ASLSNISSTYMG

-141 EDIIDTLNAKLF
+141 EDIIDTLNANIA
-153 YKKEENQ
+153 YKKEDKQ
-160 KFTGDLVVAAL
+160 RFTGNLVVAAM
-171 EAKDIKDSIKEGDIV
+171 EAKDIKNYIKEGDIV
-186 ILGNREDIQ
+186 ILGNRDDVQE
-195 QAALECNAH
+195 AALDCKAH
-204 LLVIT
+204 LLVVT
-209 GTDTVSDKIL
+209 GSHKVSDKIL
-219 DKAQEL
+219 SKAKNL
-225 GCSILISPED
+225 GCSILVSEED

-249 SYIMTSCDII
+249 SYIMTSSDIM

-281 YPVVDDNNRIVGTI
+281 YPVVDHNNKIVGTI

-322 LEQAEIL
+322 LEEAEIM

-353 GSTCTIIAN
+353 GSTSTIIAN

-370 PSKEIAGVLSSAII
+370 PSKEIAGVLASAII

-393 TSTELDKTTL
+393 TSTELDKTIL
-403 SKLSKIAEIDP
+403 DKLAKIAEIDP
-414 ETYSVEMFKAG
+414 KSYSVEMFKAG

-457 TMDPSSFDPLKEDM
+457 TMDPSSFDPLKKDM
-471 LTLMNEKFKKE
+471 LNLMESKVKKE
-482 GYDGLVLVL
+482 SYEGLVLVL

-496 EGSFIYVVGSKKET
+496 EGSFIYVIGPKKEI

-515 GKSLDKDNSI
+515 GKSLDKNSSL

>member
-1 MNDLIYI
+1 MKDLIYI

-30 QLGYKNIVSGRLGE
+30 QLGFENIVSGRLGE
-44 PNNETKF
+44 LNNETKF

-71 SDLDMD
+71 SDLDID
-77 KITPISKDL
+77 KVTPISKDL
-86 SLKKAWNIMKEN
+86 SLKKAWIIMKEN
-98 NVKTLPVQDK
+98 NVKTLLVQDEEG
-108 QSKLIGL
+108 KLIGL
-115 AALSNISSTYMG
+115 ASLSNISSTYMG

-141 EDIIDTLNAKLF
+141 EDIIDTLNAKIA
-153 YKKEENQ
+153 YKKEDKQ
-160 KFTGDLVVAAL
+160 RFTGNLVVAAM
-171 EAKDIKDSIKEGDIV
+171 EAKDIKNYIKEGDIV
-186 ILGNREDIQ
+186 ILGNREDSQ
-195 QAALECNAH
+195 ETALDCKAH
-204 LLVIT
+204 LLVVT
-209 GTDTVSDKIL
+209 GSHKVSDKIL
-219 DKAQEL
+219 NKAKDL
-225 GCSILISPED
+225 GCSILISEED

-249 SYIMTSCDII
+249 SYIMTSSDII

-268 DVKEVM
+268 DIKEVM

-281 YPVVDDNNRIVGTI
+281 YPVVDQNNKIVGTI

-322 LEQAEIL
+322 LEEAEIM

-353 GSTCTIIAN
+353 GSTSTIIAN

-370 PSKEIAGVLSSAII
+370 PSKEIAGILASAII

-393 TSTELDKTTL
+393 TSTELDKTIL
-403 SKLSKIAEIDP
+403 DKLAKIAEIDP
-414 ETYSVEMFKAG
+414 KSYSVEMFKAG

-430 KTVEGLFHEDFKNF
+430 KTVKGLFHEDFKNF

-457 TMDPSSFDPLKEDM
+457 TMDPSSFDPLKKDM
-471 LTLMNEKFKKE
+471 LNLMESKVKKE
-482 GYDGLVLVL
+482 GYEGLVLVL

-496 EGSFIYVVGSKKET
+496 EGSFIYVIGPKKEI

-515 GKSLDKDNSI
+515 GKSLDKNSSL

>member
-1 MNDLIYI
+1 MKDLIYI

-30 QLGYKNIVSGRLGE
+30 QLGFENIVSGRLGE
-44 PNNETKF
+44 LNNETKF

-71 SDLDMD
+71 SDLDID
-77 KITPISKDL
+77 KVTPISKDL
-86 SLKKAWNIMKEN
+86 SLKKAWTIMEEN
-98 NVKTLPVQDK
+98 NVKTLPLQDEEG
-108 QSKLIGL
+108 KLIGL
-115 AALSNISSTYMG
+115 ASLSNISSTYMG

-141 EDIIDTLNAKLF
+141 EDIIDTLNAKIA
-153 YKKEENQ
+153 YKKEEKQ
-160 KFTGDLVVAAL
+160 KFTGNLVVAAM
-171 EAKDIKDSIKEGDIV
+171 EANDIKNYVKEGDIV
-186 ILGNREDIQ
+186 ILGNREDSQ
-195 QAALECNAH
+195 ETALDCKAH
-204 LLVIT
+204 LLVVT
-209 GTDTVSDKIL
+209 GSHKVSDKIL
-219 DKAQEL
+219 NKAKDL
-225 GCSILISPED
+225 GCSILISEED

-249 SYIMTSCDII
+249 SYIMTSSDII

-268 DVKEVM
+268 DIKEVM

-281 YPVVDDNNRIVGTI
+281 YPVVDQNNKIVGTI

-322 LEQAEIL
+322 LEEAEIM

-353 GSTCTIIAN
+353 GSTSTIIAN

-370 PSKEIAGVLSSAII
+370 PSKEIAGLLASAII

-393 TSTELDKTTL
+393 TSTELDKTIL
-403 SKLSKIAEIDP
+403 DKLAKIAEIDP
-414 ETYSVEMFKAG
+414 KSYSVEMFKAG

-444 TIGGGKIGVSQVS
+444 TIGRGKIGVSQVS
-457 TMDPSSFDPLKEDM
+457 TMDPSSFDPLKKDM
-471 LTLMNEKFKKE
+471 LNLMESKVKKE
-482 GYDGLVLVL
+482 GYEGLILVL

-496 EGSFIYVVGSKKET
+496 EGSFIYVIGPKKEI

-515 GKSLDKDNSI
+515 GKSLDKDSSL

>member
-1 MNDLIYI
+1 MKDLIYI

-19 CASLGYADFKK
+19 CASLGYADLKK
-30 QLGYKNIVSGRLGE
+30 QLGCNNIVSGRLGE
-44 PNNETKF
+44 LNNETKF
-51 VLDYFNVEAPTLI
+51 VLDYFNVKAPNLI

-71 SDLDMD
+71 SDLDID
-77 KITPISKDL
+77 KVTPISKDL
-86 SLKKAWNIMKEN
+86 SLKKAWIIMKEN
-98 NVKTLPVQDK
+98 NVKTLPVQDEEG
-108 QSKLIGL
+108 KLIGL
-115 AALSNISSTYMG
+115 ASLSNISSTYMG

-141 EDIIDTLNAKLF
+141 EDIIDTLNAKIA
-153 YKKEENQ
+153 YKKEDKQ
-160 KFTGDLVVAAL
+160 RFTGNLVVAAM
-171 EAKDIKDSIKEGDIV
+171 EAKDIKNYIKEGDIV
-186 ILGNREDIQ
+186 ILGNRDDVQE
-195 QAALECNAH
+195 AALDCKAH
-204 LLVIT
+204 LLVVT
-209 GTDTVSDKIL
+209 GSHKVSDKIL
-219 DKAQEL
+219 NKAKNL
-225 GCSILISPED
+225 GCSILVSEED

-249 SYIMTSCDII
+249 SYIMTSSDIM
-259 SFKLSDFVE
+259 SFKLSDFIE
-268 DVKEVM
+268 DVKEIM

-281 YPVVDDNNRIVGTI
+281 YPVVDHNNKIVGTI

-322 LEQAEIL
+322 LEEAEIM

-353 GSTCTIIAN
+353 GSTSTIIAN

-370 PSKEIAGVLSSAII
+370 PSKEIAGILASAII

-393 TSTELDKTTL
+393 TSTELDKTIL
-403 SKLSKIAEIDP
+403 DKLAKIAEIDP
-414 ETYSVEMFKAG
+414 KSYSVEMFKAG

-457 TMDPSSFDPLKEDM
+457 TMDPSSFDPLKKDM
-471 LTLMNEKFKKE
+471 LNLMESKVKKE
-482 GYDGLVLVL
+482 GYEGLVLVL

-496 EGSFIYVVGSKKET
+496 EGSFIYVIGPKKEI

-515 GKSLDKDNSI
+515 GKSLDKNSSL

-532 RKKQVIPPITNA
+532 RK
-544 IENK
+544 NK

>member
-1 MNDLIYI
+1 MKDLIYI

-19 CASLGYADFKK
+19 CASLGYADLKK
-30 QLGYKNIVSGRLGE
+30 QLGYNNIVSGRLGE
-44 PNNETKF
+44 LNNETKF
-51 VLDYFNVEAPTLI
+51 VLDYFNVKAPTLI

-71 SDLDMD
+71 SDLDID
-77 KITPISKDL
+77 KVIPISKDL
-86 SLKKAWNIMKEN
+86 SLKKAWITMKEN
-98 NVKTLPVQDK
+98 NVKTLPVQNEEG
-108 QSKLIGL
+108 KLIGL
-115 AALSNISSTYMG
+115 ASLSNINSTYMG

-141 EDIIDTLNAKLF
+141 EDIIDTLNAKIA
-153 YKKEENQ
+153 YKREDKQ
-160 KFTGDLVVAAL
+160 RFTGNLVVAAM
-171 EAKDIKDSIKEGDIV
+171 EAKDIKNYIKEGDIV
-186 ILGNREDIQ
+186 ILGNRDDVQE
-195 QAALECNAH
+195 AALDCKAH
-204 LLVIT
+204 VLVVT
-209 GTDTVSDKIL
+209 GSHKVSDKIL
-219 DKAQEL
+219 NKAKNL
-225 GCSILISPED
+225 GCSILVSEED

-249 SYIMTSCDII
+249 SYIMTSSDII

-281 YPVVDDNNRIVGTI
+281 YPVVDHNNKIVGAI

-315 IGQSVPG
+315 MGQSVPG
-322 LEQAEIL
+322 LEEAEIM

-353 GSTCTIIAN
+353 GSTSTIIAN

-370 PSKEIAGVLSSAII
+370 PSKEIAGVLASAII

-393 TSTELDKTTL
+393 TSTELDKKIL
-403 SKLSKIAEIDP
+403 DKLAKIAEIDP
-414 ETYSVEMFKAG
+414 KSYSVEMFKAG

-471 LTLMNEKFKKE
+471 LNLMESKVKKE
-482 GYDGLVLVL
+482 GYEGLVLVL

-496 EGSFIYVVGSKKET
+496 EGSFIYVIGPKKEI

-515 GKSLDKDNSI
+515 EKSLDKDSSL

>member
-1 MNDLIYI
+1 MKDLIYI

-19 CASLGYADFKK
+19 CASLGYADLKK
-30 QLGYKNIVSGRLGE
+30 QLGCNNIVSGRLGE
-44 PNNETKF
+44 LNNETKF
-51 VLDYFNVEAPTLI
+51 VLDYFDVKAPTLI

-71 SDLDMD
+71 SDLDID
-77 KITPISKDL
+77 KVTPISKDL
-86 SLKKAWNIMKEN
+86 SLKKAWITMKKN
-98 NVKTLPVQDK
+98 NVKTLPVQDEEG
-108 QSKLIGL
+108 KLIGL
-115 AALSNISSTYMG
+115 ASLSNISSTYMG
-127 VWQKDILAKSNANI
+127 VWQKDILSKSNTNI
-141 EDIIDTLNAKLF
+141 EDIIDTLNAKIA
-153 YKKEENQ
+153 YKREDKQ
-160 KFTGDLVVAAL
+160 RFTGNLVVAAM
-171 EAKDIKDSIKEGDIV
+171 EAKDIKNYIKEGDIV
-186 ILGNREDIQ
+186 ILGNRDDVQE
-195 QAALECNAH
+195 AALDCKAH
-204 LLVIT
+204 LLVVT
-209 GTDTVSDKIL
+209 GSHKVSDKIL
-219 DKAQEL
+219 NKAKNL
-225 GCSILISPED
+225 GCSILVSEED

-249 SYIMTSCDII
+249 SYIMTSSDIM
-259 SFKLSDFVE
+259 SFKLSNFVE

-281 YPVVDDNNRIVGTI
+281 YPVVDHNNKIVGTI

-315 IGQSVPG
+315 MGQSVPG
-322 LEQAEIL
+322 LEEAEIM

-353 GSTCTIIAN
+353 GSTSTIIAN

-370 PSKEIAGVLSSAII
+370 PSKEIAGVLASAII

-393 TSTELDKTTL
+393 TSTELDKTIL
-403 SKLSKIAEIDP
+403 DKLAKIAEIDP
-414 ETYSVEMFKAG
+414 KSYSVEMFKAG

-457 TMDPSSFDPLKEDM
+457 TMDPSSFDPLKKDM
-471 LTLMNEKFKKE
+471 LNLMESKVKKE
-482 GYDGLVLVL
+482 GYEGLVLVL

-496 EGSFIYVVGSKKET
+496 EGSFIYVIGPKKEI

-515 GKSLDKDNSI
+515 GKSLDKDSSL

>member
-1 MNDLIYI
+1 MKDLIYI

-19 CASLGYADFKK
+19 CASLGYADLKK
-30 QLGYKNIVSGRLGE
+30 QLGCNNIVSGRLGE
-44 PNNETKF
+44 LNNETKF
-51 VLDYFNVEAPTLI
+51 VLDYFNVKAPTLI

-71 SDLDMD
+71 SDLDID
-77 KITPISKDL
+77 KVTPISKDL
-86 SLKKAWNIMKEN
+86 SLKKAWITMKEN
-98 NVKTLPVQDK
+98 NVKTLPVQDEEG
-108 QSKLIGL
+108 KLIGL
-115 AALSNISSTYMG
+115 ASLSNISSTYMG
-127 VWQKDILAKSNANI
+127 VWQKDILSKSNTNI
-141 EDIIDTLNAKLF
+141 EDIIDTLNAKIA
-153 YKKEENQ
+153 YKREDKQ
-160 KFTGDLVVAAL
+160 RFTGNLVVAAM
-171 EAKDIKDSIKEGDIV
+171 EAKDIKNYIKEGDIV
-186 ILGNREDIQ
+186 ILGNRDDVQE
-195 QAALECNAH
+195 AALDCKAH
-204 LLVIT
+204 LLVVT
-209 GTDTVSDKIL
+209 GSHKVSDKIL
-219 DKAQEL
+219 NKAKNL
-225 GCSILISPED
+225 GCSILVSEED

-249 SYIMTSCDII
+249 SYIMTSSDIM

-281 YPVVDDNNRIVGTI
+281 YPVVDHNNKIVGTI

-315 IGQSVPG
+315 MGQSVPG
-322 LEQAEIL
+322 LEEAEIM

-353 GSTCTIIAN
+353 GSTSTIIAN

-370 PSKEIAGVLSSAII
+370 PSKEIAGVLASAII

-393 TSTELDKTTL
+393 TSTELDKTIL
-403 SKLSKIAEIDP
+403 DKLAKIAEIDP
-414 ETYSVEMFKAG
+414 KSYSVEMFKAG

-457 TMDPSSFDPLKEDM
+457 TMDPSSFDPLKKDM
-471 LTLMNEKFKKE
+471 LNLMESKVKKE
-482 GYDGLVLVL
+482 GYEGLVLVL

-496 EGSFIYVVGSKKET
+496 EGSFIYVIGPKKEI

-515 GKSLDKDNSI
+515 GKSLDKDSSL

-532 RKKQVIPPITNA
+532 RKKQVIPPITNS

>member
-1 MNDLIYI
+1 MKDLIYI

-19 CASLGYADFKK
+19 CASLGYADLKK
-30 QLGYKNIVSGRLGE
+30 QLGCNNIVSGRLGE
-44 PNNETKF
+44 LNNETKF
-51 VLDYFNVEAPTLI
+51 VLDYFNVKAPNLI

-71 SDLDMD
+71 SDLDID
-77 KITPISKDL
+77 KVTPISKDL
-86 SLKKAWNIMKEN
+86 SLKKAWIIMKEN
-98 NVKTLPVQDK
+98 NVKTLPVQDEEG
-108 QSKLIGL
+108 KLIGL
-115 AALSNISSTYMG
+115 ASLSNISSTYMG

-141 EDIIDTLNAKLF
+141 EDIIDTLNAKIA
-153 YKKEENQ
+153 YKKEDKQ
-160 KFTGDLVVAAL
+160 RFTGNLVVAAM
-171 EAKDIKDSIKEGDIV
+171 EAKDIKNYIKEGDIV
-186 ILGNREDIQ
+186 ILGNRDDVQE
-195 QAALECNAH
+195 AALDCKAH
-204 LLVIT
+204 LLVVT
-209 GTDTVSDKIL
+209 GSHKVSDKIL
-219 DKAQEL
+219 NKAKNL
-225 GCSILISPED
+225 GCSILVSEED

-249 SYIMTSCDII
+249 SYIMTSSDIM
-259 SFKLSDFVE
+259 SFKLSDFIE
-268 DVKEVM
+268 DVKEIM

-281 YPVVDDNNRIVGTI
+281 YPVVDHNNKIVGTI

-322 LEQAEIL
+322 LEEAEIM

-353 GSTCTIIAN
+353 GSTSTIIAN

-370 PSKEIAGVLSSAII
+370 PSKEIAGILASAII

-393 TSTELDKTTL
+393 TSTELDKTIL
-403 SKLSKIAEIDP
+403 DKLAKIAEIDP
-414 ETYSVEMFKAG
+414 KSYSVEMFKAG

-457 TMDPSSFDPLKEDM
+457 TMDPSSFDPLKKDM
-471 LTLMNEKFKKE
+471 LNLMESKVKKE
-482 GYDGLVLVL
+482 GYEGLVLVL

-496 EGSFIYVVGSKKET
+496 EGSFIYVIGPKKEI

-515 GKSLDKDNSI
+515 GKSLDKNSSL

>member
-1 MNDLIYI
+1 MKDLIYI

-19 CASLGYADFKK
+19 CASLGYADLKK
-30 QLGYKNIVSGRLGE
+30 QLGYNNIVSGRLGE
-44 PNNETKF
+44 LNNETKF
-51 VLDYFNVEAPTLI
+51 VLDYFNVKAPTLI

-71 SDLDMD
+71 SDLDID
-77 KITPISKDL
+77 KVIPISKDL
-86 SLKKAWNIMKEN
+86 SLKKAWITMKEN
-98 NVKTLPVQDK
+98 NVKTLPVQDEEG
-108 QSKLIGL
+108 KLIGL
-115 AALSNISSTYMG
+115 ASLSNISSTYMG

-141 EDIIDTLNAKLF
+141 EDIIDTLNAKIA
-153 YKKEENQ
+153 YKREDKQ
-160 KFTGDLVVAAL
+160 KFTGNLVVAAM
-171 EAKDIKDSIKEGDIV
+171 EAKDIKNYIKEGDIV
-186 ILGNREDIQ
+186 ILGNRDDVQE
-195 QAALECNAH
+195 AALDCKAH
-204 LLVIT
+204 LLVVT
-209 GTDTVSDKIL
+209 GSHKVSDKIL
-219 DKAQEL
+219 NKAKDL
-225 GCSILISPED
+225 GCSILISEED

-249 SYIMTSCDII
+249 SYIMTSSDIM

-281 YPVVDDNNRIVGTI
+281 YPVVDHNNKIVGAI

-315 IGQSVPG
+315 MGQSVPG
-322 LEQAEIL
+322 LEEAEIM

-353 GSTCTIIAN
+353 GSTSTIIAN

-393 TSTELDKTTL
+393 TSTELDKKIL
-403 SKLSKIAEIDP
+403 DKLAKIAEIDP
-414 ETYSVEMFKAG
+414 KSYSVEMFKAG

-471 LTLMNEKFKKE
+471 LNLMESKVKKE
-482 GYDGLVLVL
+482 GYEGLVLVL

-496 EGSFIYVVGSKKET
+496 EGSFIYVIGPKKEI

-515 GKSLDKDNSI
+515 KKSLDKDSSL

>member
-1 MNDLIYI
+1 MKDLIYI

-19 CASLGYADFKK
+19 CASLGYADLKK

-44 PNNETKF
+44 LNNETKF

-77 KITPISKDL
+77 KVTPISKDL
-86 SLKKAWNIMKEN
+86 SLKKAWTIMEEN
-98 NVKTLPVQDK
+98 NVKTLPVQDEEG
-108 QSKLIGL
+108 KLIGL
-115 AALSNISSTYMG
+115 ASLSNISSTYMG

-141 EDIIDTLNAKLF
+141 EDIIDTLNAKIA
-153 YKKEENQ
+153 YKREDKQ
-160 KFTGDLVVAAL
+160 RFTGNLVVAAM
-171 EAKDIKDSIKEGDIV
+171 EAKDIKNYIKEGDIV
-186 ILGNREDIQ
+186 ILGNRDDVQE
-195 QAALECNAH
+195 AALDCKAH
-204 LLVIT
+204 LLVVT
-209 GTDTVSDKIL
+209 GSHKVSDKIL
-219 DKAQEL
+219 NKAKNL
-225 GCSILISPED
+225 GCSILVSEED

-249 SYIMTSCDII
+249 SYIMTSSDII

-281 YPVVDDNNRIVGTI
+281 YPVVDHNNKIVGAI

-315 IGQSVPG
+315 MGQSVPG
-322 LEQAEIL
+322 LEEAEIM

-353 GSTCTIIAN
+353 GSTSTIIAN

-370 PSKEIAGVLSSAII
+370 PSKEIAGILASAII

-393 TSTELDKTTL
+393 TSTELDKTIL
-403 SKLSKIAEIDP
+403 DKLAKIAEIDP
-414 ETYSVEMFKAG
+414 KNYSVEMFKAG

-471 LTLMNEKFKKE
+471 LNLMETKIKKE
-482 GYDGLVLVL
+482 GYEGLVLVL

-496 EGSFIYVVGSKKET
+496 EGSYIYVVGPKKGT

-515 GKSLDKDNSI
+515 GKSLGKDNSL